1 MGLLDNQT
9 QAQYQAGTLGAYQY
23 VSLQDIIN
31 NFTIAY
37 VGENKLLPKVKRTD
51 IAFHAQRGLA
61 EMSYDILRSQKA
73 HEIEVPTTLQ
83 MILPQ
88 DYVNYVKLTWKD
100 SAGIERILY
109 PVSKTSNPKAIK
121 QDANGDYV
129 LNSNELDF
137 ETESDTWTSYKSHTP
152 ITNTDDYQDDRYWPN
167 TGQRFGID
175 PQYAQANGS
184 FYIDQL
190 AGKIHFS
197 SSVAGKTITLK
208 YISDSLGTDAEMQIH
223 KFAEDALYKHIAYA
237 LLSTRSAVNEN
248 VVRRFKQE
256 KFASAR
262 VAKLRL
268 SNLKLEE
275 LAQVMR
281 GKSKQIKH

>member
-190 AGKIHFS
+190 AGK
-197 SSVAGKTITLK
+197 TITLK

-275 LAQVMR
+275 LSQIMR